1 VDVTANNNGSID
13 LTVEGG
19 VPAYLIAWSNGAV
32 TEDQSNLAAGTYDV
46 TVFDANGCTAN
57 AQVVLVDNSVSGIE
71 EQNGA
76 VMHVYPNPSNGTSQV
91 TWNGNMTEMS
101 VVDQNGREIVREN
114 IEGTNAFS
122 LQGLSVGTYF
132 VRLANAEGIAGTQ
145 RIVVL

>member
-1 VDVTANNNGSID
+1 
-13 LTVEGG
+13 
-19 VPAYLIAWSNGAV
+19 
-32 TEDQSNLAAGTYDV
+32 
-46 TVFDANGCTAN
+46 
-57 AQVVLVDNSVSGIE
+57 VVLVDNSVSGIE
-71 EQNGA
+71 EQNSA
-76 VMHVYPNPSNGTSQV
+76 ALSVYPNPSNGTSQV

-114 IEGTNAFS
+114 IEGTKAFS

>member
-1 VDVTANNNGSID
+1 
-13 LTVEGG
+13 
-19 VPAYLIAWSNGAV
+19 
-32 TEDQSNLAAGTYDV
+32 
-46 TVFDANGCTAN
+46 
-57 AQVVLVDNSVSGIE
+57 VDNSISGIE

-76 VMHVYPNPSNGTSQV
+76 TLNVYPNPSNGASQV
-91 TWNGNMTEMS
+91 TWNGNMMEMS

-122 LQGLSVGTYF
+122 LKGLSVGTYF